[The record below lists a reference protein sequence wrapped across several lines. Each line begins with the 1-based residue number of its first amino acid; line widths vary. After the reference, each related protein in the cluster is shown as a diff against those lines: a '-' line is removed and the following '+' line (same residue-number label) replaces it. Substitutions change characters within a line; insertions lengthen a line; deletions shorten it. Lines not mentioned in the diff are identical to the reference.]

1 MKKRLSHFAYNE
13 RSRSAW
19 TLTIPRLTSLSPIRS
34 TIKLLPMSPARS
46 LPLSPVCTKGD
57 RGGFECGFNHC
68 YRLEFL
74 NELLRH
80 YTRNSL
86 QKSMAIS
93 VIAAKAAIQST
104 EFPGFRLA
112 LS

>member
-80 YTRNSL
+80 HTSDLEPKFVYKVECPIPSFVG
-86 QKSMAIS
+86 K
-93 VIAAKAAIQST
+93 
-104 EFPGFRLA
+104 
-112 LS
+112 